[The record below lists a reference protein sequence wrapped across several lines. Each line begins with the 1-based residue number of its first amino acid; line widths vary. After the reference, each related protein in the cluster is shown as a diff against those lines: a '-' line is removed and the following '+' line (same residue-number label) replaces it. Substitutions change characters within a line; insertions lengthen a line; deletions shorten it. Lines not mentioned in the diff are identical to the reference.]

1 MELTMREFDKA
12 FKCKKR
18 KNNKVAKKNK
28 DRQSANEKLHAC
40 HCVKNKAF
48 V

>member
-1 MELTMREFDKA
+1 MELTMKEFDKVL
-12 FKCKKR
+12 KCKKR

-28 DRQSANEKLHAC
+28 DRKVQMKSYMP
-40 HCVKNKAF
+40 VI